1 MNPFQLD
8 NRAHDQSQV
17 IEMNKLKETIKELNT
32 NLTQTKEKLTQV
44 LIELSAKNNLII
56 QLEEQLVAFNNNDER
71 LR

>member
-1 MNPFQLD
+1 
-8 NRAHDQSQV
+8 
-17 IEMNKLKETIKELNT
+17 MNKLKETIKELNT